1 MVQVDQDGGNA
12 DPAQLHQGFKW
23 NGVDKFQ
30 VGYDFFTNDG
40 LGYDLF
46 GYTISL
52 NGTPI
57 AYLNRDAGW
66 SGNSGRGTYATTG
79 WVTDPVV
86 DPAEFGAL
94 PGDVID
100 IKLFAGND
108 VTGAANS
115 SWANF
120 DVQLVTTP
128 NPVSKGIADIEVI
141 EDSANS
147 VLNLYNAFFDAQTP
161 PANMTYKYTITSTDN
176 TSLFAH
182 VDGAAPPNN
191 TPVTITNPSAFTL
204 DYGPNQAGY
213 ANIKITATDTDNHS
227 VDYTFK
233 VTARPAYDL
242 PTGGVDQSVVLEAGP
257 SVYQDITF
265 TGHDPEFFAAA
276 KVKFVTNYAG
286 TGTLVAQGAL
296 TSLGGGDYSQV
307 WRYTPNANYYG
318 AETCQY
324 SLSTPTGTWNGLQ
337 TGQGT
342 EITKPDLTQDG
353 TNDMQLADLNHD
365 GYLDL
370 VEANQQTTGAA
381 YANYFFL
388 NDGTGHFNAGV
399 QMGNDTSH
407 SVRVVLGD
415 VNGDTYVDAV
425 VANNGEADLVYTW
438 NSATNRFNNGVA
450 LAGTT
455 AYGTTSVA
463 LGDFNGDG
471 HQDIAIATNEAAG
484 RVLIFLNN
492 GSGTFGTRQGHRDA
506 SRRNRRSRRCG
517 L

>member
-1 MVQVDQDGGNA
+1 MVQVDQNTGNA

-108 VTGAANS
+108 VTGNQNS

-161 PANMTYKYTITSTDN
+161 PANMTYKYTITRPT
-176 TSLFAH
+176 T
-182 VDGAAPPNN
+182 
-191 TPVTITNPSAFTL
+191 
-204 DYGPNQAGY
+204 QA
-213 ANIKITATDTDNHS
+213 S
-227 VDYTFK
+227 
-233 VTARPAYDL
+233 L
-242 PTGGVDQSVVLEAGP
+242 PTW
-257 SVYQDITF
+257 
-265 TGHDPEFFAAA
+265 TGRP
-276 KVKFVTNYAG
+276 
-286 TGTLVAQGAL
+286 
-296 TSLGGGDYSQV
+296 
-307 WRYTPNANYYG
+307 R
-318 AETCQY
+318 
-324 SLSTPTGTWNGLQ
+324 PT
-337 TGQGT
+337 
-342 EITKPDLTQDG
+342 
-353 TNDMQLADLNHD
+353 
-365 GYLDL
+365 
-370 VEANQQTTGAA
+370 
-381 YANYFFL
+381 
-388 NDGTGHFNAGV
+388 
-399 QMGNDTSH
+399 
-407 SVRVVLGD
+407 
-415 VNGDTYVDAV
+415 
-425 VANNGEADLVYTW
+425 
-438 NSATNRFNNGVA
+438 
-450 LAGTT
+450 
-455 AYGTTSVA
+455 
-463 LGDFNGDG
+463 
-471 HQDIAIATNEAAG
+471 
-484 RVLIFLNN
+484 
-492 GSGTFGTRQGHRDA
+492 TR
-506 SRRNRRSRRCG
+506 